1 MKQQLIQIIGDTN
14 DIKDRF
20 LTTSSIIGKDQIDP
34 TILNVLPQSISFI
47 NCSIKYEG
55 KTNID
60 VTVPPYNIREQ
71 DYVNAFRIDNANVG
85 GADKYMIRNVDY
97 KIENSIVNG
106 IYSKTYFIINESF
119 LTKIN
124 NGDNIVI
131 SGIRFEKETR

>member
-1 MKQQLIQIIGDTN
+1 
-14 DIKDRF
+14 
-20 LTTSSIIGKDQIDP
+20 
-34 TILNVLPQSISFI
+34 
-47 NCSIKYEG
+47 
-55 KTNID
+55 
-60 VTVPPYNIREQ
+60 
-71 DYVNAFRIDNANVG
+71 
-85 GADKYMIRNVDY
+85 MIRNVDY